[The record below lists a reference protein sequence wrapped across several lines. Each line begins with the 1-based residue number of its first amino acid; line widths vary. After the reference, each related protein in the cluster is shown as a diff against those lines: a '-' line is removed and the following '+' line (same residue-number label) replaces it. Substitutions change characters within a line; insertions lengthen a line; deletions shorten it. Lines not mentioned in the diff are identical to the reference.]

1 MAGTT
6 TGRRGG
12 MGSWILVAVFA
23 SVVVGL
29 VVAPHAGA
37 QPLTDRLPASTMVYV
52 GWSPTAALQNTA
64 TAKML
69 ADERFVAPWRRLFQE
84 LVLDF
89 PDGAEGGEKI
99 SSHLPPLLMDAAQC
113 EGCFAVL
120 ELKQAGRRFNPQS
133 VLMIDLG
140 AKRQSFEQHFEPIHQ
155 RMKERTGDRLRRVKL
170 EKSWVYTRPD
180 REGRARV
187 TWGFVG
193 DTFVM
198 FFGDGAEEFVP
209 KLVKGRIEQ
218 NLKAAPGFVDAMGK
232 VPGDG
237 GQSVLTTYLDTKAS
251 LTLVRRLIE
260 QEGNGDLRGLIAN
273 WDKLLHEF
281 GIDNVKGLA
290 EKTVIDEQQFVTRS
304 LLRTEGPPKGLLEW
318 LARPAVDE
326 AMLKVIP
333 QDAMAAAAF
342 RFDAAGSYEQLKR
355 SMVNVAGKDAA
366 DAFDMLE
373 QGSQGMGL
381 PIKTALES
389 LGDQWVVYNATS
401 QGGFALTGWT
411 FATNVRDEAKFK
423 KTLDA
428 LRGMIVKAFA
438 GDGEHARLRVLE
450 ADGVK
455 VEYVE
460 IGHWGSFV
468 SPAWAVVD
476 GKFVFAFYPQIVEDA
491 ARHIKDGGPS
501 LLDNPE
507 YQRARKRT
515 GNAGPML
522 YTSGPEVTKNLYP
535 VGLLV
540 ASLINGFGGGMS
552 NDADGDPHVTAAL
565 LPSMQ
570 RLLKYVGTD
579 ALDVRSTPDGL
590 LKTRTVTNPLLSP
603 LAWADSPVLWLALGI
618 PSLGAAEEAA
628 DRDRSATNLRQL
640 GQGILIYSNE
650 NKGKFPADL
659 ATVVKSQDLS
669 QEILKSPFGPAKGG
683 ATGDI
688 VLLPYPNANPMTAQT
703 GREVYVAYDQ
713 AALEQGEGT
722 NVLFGDGHVEWVAP
736 EVFKRGL
743 EESKKKAMNLAP
755 QP

>member
-1 MAGTT
+1 MMAGTT

-281 GIDNVKGLA
+281 GIDN
-290 EKTVIDEQQFVTRS
+290 
-304 LLRTEGPPKGLLEW
+304 
-318 LARPAVDE
+318 
-326 AMLKVIP
+326 
-333 QDAMAAAAF
+333 
-342 RFDAAGSYEQLKR
+342 
-355 SMVNVAGKDAA
+355 
-366 DAFDMLE
+366 
-373 QGSQGMGL
+373 
-381 PIKTALES
+381 
-389 LGDQWVVYNATS
+389 
-401 QGGFALTGWT
+401 
-411 FATNVRDEAKFK
+411 
-423 KTLDA
+423 
-428 LRGMIVKAFA
+428 
-438 GDGEHARLRVLE
+438 
-450 ADGVK
+450 
-455 VEYVE
+455 
-460 IGHWGSFV
+460 
-468 SPAWAVVD
+468 
-476 GKFVFAFYPQIVEDA
+476 
-491 ARHIKDGGPS
+491 
-501 LLDNPE
+501 
-507 YQRARKRT
+507 
-515 GNAGPML
+515 
-522 YTSGPEVTKNLYP
+522 
-535 VGLLV
+535 
-540 ASLINGFGGGMS
+540 
-552 NDADGDPHVTAAL
+552 
-565 LPSMQ
+565 
-570 RLLKYVGTD
+570 
-579 ALDVRSTPDGL
+579 
-590 LKTRTVTNPLLSP
+590 
-603 LAWADSPVLWLALGI
+603 
-618 PSLGAAEEAA
+618 
-628 DRDRSATNLRQL
+628 
-640 GQGILIYSNE
+640 
-650 NKGKFPADL
+650 
-659 ATVVKSQDLS
+659 
-669 QEILKSPFGPAKGG
+669 
-683 ATGDI
+683 
-688 VLLPYPNANPMTAQT
+688 
-703 GREVYVAYDQ
+703 
-713 AALEQGEGT
+713 
-722 NVLFGDGHVEWVAP
+722 
-736 EVFKRGL
+736 
-743 EESKKKAMNLAP
+743 
-755 QP
+755 

>member
-1 MAGTT
+1 MAT
-6 TGRRGG
+6 RVAAVA
-12 MGSWILVAVFA
+12 SILLWTFV
-23 SVVVGL
+23 L
-29 VVAPHAGA
+29 APPRARA
-37 QPLTDRLPASTMVYV
+37 QPLTERLPDSTMVYV
-52 GWSPTAALQNTA
+52 GWSPTAALQTTA

-84 LVLDF
+84 LILDL
-89 PDGAEGGEKI
+89 PDGVEGGGRI
-99 SSHLPPLLMDAAQC
+99 SAHLPALLQDAAQC

-140 AKRQSFEQHFEPIHQ
+140 AKRQTFEQHFEPIHQ

-170 EKSWVYTRPD
+170 EKSWVFTRPD
-180 REGRARV
+180 RDGRARV
-187 TWGFVG
+187 TWGFIG

-209 KLVKGRIEQ
+209 KLVKGRIDKS
-218 NLKAAPGFVDAMGK
+218 LHDAPAFTDAMAK
-232 VPGDG
+232 VPAGANP
-237 GQSVLTTYLDTKAS
+237 SVLTTYLDTRAS

-260 QEGNGDLRGLIAN
+260 QDGNGDLRGLIAN
-273 WDKLLHEF
+273 WDKLLGEI

-290 EKTVIDEQQFVTRS
+290 EKTVIEEQQFVTRS
-304 LLRTEGPPKGLLEW
+304 LLRTDGPPRGLLEW

-355 SMVNVAGKDAA
+355 SLANVAGKDAA
-366 DAFDMLE
+366 EAFDQLE
-373 QGSQGMGL
+373 QGSQAMGL
-381 PIKTALES
+381 PVKTALES

-411 FATNVRDEAKFK
+411 MATNVRDEAKFK
-423 KTLDA
+423 KTLDT
-428 LRGMIVKAFA
+428 LRGVILKDFG
-438 GDGEHARLRVLE
+438 GDAEHARLRALD
-450 ADGVK
+450 ADGVR
-455 VEYVE
+455 VEYLE
-460 IGHWGSFV
+460 IGRWGSFV
-468 SPAWAVVD
+468 SPAWAVVGD
-476 GKFVFAFYPQIVEDA
+476 KFVFSFYPQIVEDA
-491 ARHIKDGGPS
+491 ARHIKDAGPS
-501 LLDNPE
+501 LLDNPD

-540 ASLINGFGGGMS
+540 ASLINGFGGGIMNDN
-552 NDADGDPHVTAAL
+552 NDAAEPHLTAAL

-570 RLLKYVGTD
+570 RMLRYVGTD
-579 ALDVRSTPDGL
+579 AIDIRTTPDGL
-590 LKTRTVTNPLLSP
+590 LKTRTVANPLLSP

-628 DRDRSATNLRQL
+628 DREKSAANLRQV
-640 GQGILIYSNE
+640 GQAILRYSNE

-659 ATVVKSQDLS
+659 ATVIKAQDITQDL
-669 QEILKSPFGPAKGG
+669 LKSPFGPAKAGG
-683 ATGDI
+683 AGTGDI
-688 VLLPYPNANPMTAQT
+688 VLIQYGGPNPLTARD
-703 GREVYVAYDQ
+703 GHDVYVAYDQ
-713 AALEQGEGT
+713 AALEQGDGT

-736 EVFKRGL
+736 EVFKRGI
-743 EESKKKAMNLAP
+743 EESKKKAATLKAEP
-755 QP
+755 